1 MEENRNMENLE
12 KEEIVTDLEVY
23 NNDQEIITE
32 PEETEEANGNGSTLL
47 LAFAVGAAIGGA
59 ALGINKLLKIRKD
72 RKIKKESERFE
83 KEVKD
88 RLSKNGFSDEE
99 IENILNN
106 VLDKDEESKEEPKEE
121 KKDEKSKEEPK
132 EEKKD
137 EK

>member
-72 RKIKKESERFE
+72 RKIKKETERFE

-88 RLSKNGFSDEE
+88 RLSKNGFSIEE

-106 VLDKDEESKEEPKEE
+106 VLDKDEESKNRI
-121 KKDEKSKEEPK
+121 SKIQI
-132 EEKKD
+132 
-137 EK
+137 

>member
-1 MEENRNMENLE
+1 MEENKIMENLE

-32 PEETEEANGNGSTLL
+32 PEETEETNVSKGDML
-47 LAFAVGAAIGGA
+47 LAMAVGAAIGGA
-59 ALGINKLLKIRKD
+59 AIGISKLLKIRKD
-72 RKIKKESERFE
+72 RKIKKEQERFE

-88 RLSKNGFSDEE
+88 RLSNNGFSDEE
-99 IENILNN
+99 IENILKN

-121 KKDEKSKEEPK
+121 KSK
-132 EEKKD
+132 EEKKE

>member
-1 MEENRNMENLE
+1 MEENRIMENLE

-32 PEETEEANGNGSTLL
+32 PEETKEINEKDNTML
-47 LAFAVGAAIGGA
+47 LAMAVGAAIGGA
-59 ALGINKLLKIRKD
+59 AIGISKLLKIRKD
-72 RKIKKESERFE
+72 RKIKKDTERFE

-106 VLDKDEESKEEPKEE
+106 VLDKNEESNEEPKEE
-121 KKDEKSKEEPK
+121 KKDEK
-132 EEKKD
+132 
-137 EK
+137 

>member
-1 MEENRNMENLE
+1 MEENRIMENLG

-72 RKIKKESERFE
+72 RKIKKEQERFE

-99 IENILNN
+99 IENILSN
-106 VLDKDEESKEEPKEE
+106 VLDKDEEPKEE
-121 KKDEKSKEEPK
+121 DKDEK
-132 EEKKD
+132 
-137 EK
+137 